1 MKNTKKK
8 SNLGIVEKR
17 WTIGKTIMF
26 VVLVLYSLSFVFV
39 IGWAFLTT
47 MKTKIEYLYSA
58 VALPSKISFE
68 NYVKAFTE
76 LEASGKGMFTMLYNS
91 LWLSVLPPTINLL
104 TAAMASYVMAQY
116 KFPGR
121 DLIWTIM
128 VVMMVLPILGTSSA
142 NYKLVLNTGMYN
154 SPLFLLKSITGLGGS
169 MFLIASFK
177 GVSKT
182 YKEAAFLEGA
192 GHFRIFFQ
200 IMLPQITATLT
211 ALWIMQ
217 FITKWNDA
225 MTAIMYLPDYTPI
238 STGIYIYQKETQ
250 RKINVP
256 ILFSAALM
264 VIVPP
269 LLLFAFFQEKFMALS
284 FGGGLKG

>member
-1 MKNTKKK
+1 MEKMKKQSK
-8 SNLGIVEKR
+8 SGIVEKK
-17 WTIGKTIMF
+17 WTVGKTVMF
-26 VVLVLYSLSFVFV
+26 VVLILYSLSFVFV
-39 IGWAFLTT
+39 ISWAFLTT

-58 VALPSKISFE
+58 VALPERISFE

-76 LEASGKGMFTMLYNS
+76 LEASGKGMLTMLFNS

-200 IMLPQITATLT
+200 IMLPQISATLT

-217 FITKWNDA
+217 FIAKWNDA

-238 STGIYIYQKETQ
+238 STGIYIYQKETE
-250 RKINVP
+250 RKINIP

-269 LLLFAFFQEKFMALS
+269 LLLFSMFQEKFMSLS
-284 FGGGLKG
+284 FGGGIKG